1 MNQSRTTLIAVDED
15 PPLRMRIRGLAGAGE
30 ATCLVQ
36 TGSGMV

>member
-15 PPLRMRIRGLAGAGE
+15 PLLRIRLRGLAGAGE
-30 ATCLVQ
+30 ATCLAR